1 MKSPGLKSPG
11 DYASPEQS
19 PGDYLYPII
28 NCIFISLNGLTAIK
42 LTSDLTFMN
51 AILSQQQIDSY
62 RENGFL
68 LIEDFLSEA
77 DLTVWREAVTEAI
90 EQRGGKKMPGSE
102 IKVGEDDGINKDS
115 DYFAKVFDQMLNLWQ
130 TNDKVKQLMLD
141 KNLGRMAADLA
152 GWEGTRIWHD
162 QALIKRPWA
171 NPTSW
176 HLDTPFW
183 SFSDRRALSI
193 WVALDDAT
201 LENGCL
207 YFIPGTFHSTTF
219 ENPGIGK
226 NMDAIFEFYPQF
238 IKSKS
243 VAVPMKA
250 GSCSFHNGLTIHGA
264 GANMT
269 SGFRRAMTCAYMP
282 DGATFNGIK
291 NILTDEQVAKLKIGD
306 LLNDESQTPLIY
318 SRLKTIHL

>member
-1 MKSPGLKSPG
+1 MQT
-11 DYASPEQS
+11 E
-19 PGDYLYPII
+19 
-28 NCIFISLNGLTAIK
+28 
-42 LTSDLTFMN
+42 
-51 AILSQQQIDSY
+51 LSQHQIDSY

-68 LIEDFLSEA
+68 LVENFLNEEELA
-77 DLTVWREAVTEAI
+77 FWRRAVTEAI
-90 EQRGGKKMPGSE
+90 QQRNGRKFANSDA
-102 IKVGEDDGINKDS
+102 KVGEDDGINKEA
-115 DYFAKVFDQMLNLWQ
+115 DYYGKVFDQMVNLWQ
-130 TNDKVKQLMLD
+130 TNEQVKQIMLD
-141 KNLGRMAADLA
+141 KNIGKMVANLA

-207 YFIPGTFHSTTF
+207 YFIPGSYHTTTF
-219 ENPGIGK
+219 DNPGIGK
-226 NMDAIFEFYPQF
+226 NMDAVFEMYPQF
-238 IKSKS
+238 ITTKS

-269 SGFRRAMTCAYMP
+269 NGFRRAMTCAYMP
-282 DGATFNGIK
+282 DGAQYNGIK
-291 NILTDEQVAKLKIGD
+291 NILTDEQVSKLKVGD
-306 LLNDESQTPLIY
+306 LLDDDVQNPLIY
-318 SRLKTIHL
+318 SATKAML